1 MGNSNDNK
9 NVKNFS
15 IYYSELDKIL
25 FLIYIYM
32 NNKITKEKILNM
44 FPELDFSSIEKEKN
58 NKIKNR
64 HFFKWFD
71 MAFNKNIKSLMD
83 LYTDYLI
90 IYIQNERESYNFE
103 NEKNI
108 NDINNNIK
116 NNNNNN
122 ILKNDNFFLLED
134 QVPNTNQEISISEQG
149 LRNYYLNDPE
159 HFKNRVLKAPPSNFR
174 WLSWIILSEIPINR
188 PFAYYRNLLTY
199 DLPEET
205 EKQIQKD
212 IVRTIQ
218 TPISNIEEIKKS
230 MYRILKALAIIDKEM
245 SYVQGINFIVSFLLI
260 NSKRN
265 EIDTFYIILAIFS
278 KTYNQNFGM
287 RGFYLE
293 NFPLIH
299 VYIQIYENHCKKLF
313 PKFIQHINKISLPM
327 ISWLSPWFQMIFIN
341 VFPNDIVLRIW
352 DCFFIFGTSFLI
364 SFALSVTEIVQ
375 KSIIKITDLTQIQEY
390 LKLLNTEIK
399 NNFLDKDKKINYDIE
414 NLINNAVNKYNID
427 IKEIDE
433 EIIKNYPNYN
443 NKYFYNYKKIKKNNS
458 YLSNYIN
465 ILTKETKINE
475 EEEEEENE
483 NNNENNEKNEKNL
496 NKNNISNNDDLIKNK
511 ENNEN
516 NENINK
522 LYNNNENDKNN
533 IDIIDNNFE
542 DSNEENESEE
552 SFEDFSAENENM
564 NLDKHQIMNY
574 SELKFLKQ

>member
-9 NVKNFS
+9 ISKNLS

-32 NNKITKEKILNM
+32 NDKITKEKILNI

-58 NKIKNR
+58 DKIKNR

-83 LYTDYLI
+83 VYTDDLI

-103 NEKNI
+103 KEKNI
-108 NDINNNIK
+108 NDINNN
-116 NNNNNN
+116 NTNNNN
-122 ILKNDNFFLLED
+122 ILKNENFFLLED
-134 QVPNTNQEISISEQG
+134 QVPNTNQEISLSEQG
-149 LRNYYLNDPE
+149 LRNFYLTDPE

-174 WLSWIILSEIPINR
+174 WLSWIILSGIPINR

-199 DLPEET
+199 DLPEEA

-218 TPISNIEEIKKS
+218 TPISNIEDIKKS

-278 KTYNQNFGM
+278 KTYNQKYGM

-299 VYIQIYENHCKKLF
+299 VYIKIYENHCKKLF
-313 PKFIQHINKISLPM
+313 PKFIQHIYKISLPM

-352 DCFFIFGTSFLI
+352 DCFFIFGNSFLI
-364 SFALSVTEIVQ
+364 SFALSVTEIVH

-390 LKLLNTEIK
+390 LKLLNTDIK

-414 NLINNAVNKYNID
+414 NLINNAIKKYFID

-433 EIIKNYPNYN
+433 ELLKNYPNYN
-443 NKYFYNYKKIKKNNS
+443 NKYFYNYKKIKKNDS

-483 NNNENNEKNEKNL
+483 NNEKNL
-496 NKNNISNNDDLIKNK
+496 NKNNISNNEDLINNK
-511 ENNEN
+511 ENNEI
-516 NENINK
+516 INK
-522 LYNNNENDKNN
+522 LYNNNNENN

-542 DSNEENESEE
+542 DSNEEMESKD
-552 SFEDFSAENENM
+552 SFEDFSAENENL
-564 NLDKHQIMNY
+564 NLDKHQIMSNN
-574 SELKFLKQ
+574 ELKFLKQ

>member
-9 NVKNFS
+9 ISKNLS

-32 NNKITKEKILNM
+32 NDKITKEKILNI

-58 NKIKNR
+58 DKIKNR

-83 LYTDYLI
+83 VYTDDLI

-103 NEKNI
+103 KEKNI
-108 NDINNNIK
+108 NDINNN
-116 NNNNNN
+116 NTNNNN
-122 ILKNDNFFLLED
+122 ILKNENFFLLED
-134 QVPNTNQEISISEQG
+134 QVPNTNQEISLSEQG
-149 LRNYYLNDPE
+149 LRNFYLTDPE

-174 WLSWIILSEIPINR
+174 WLSWIILSGIPINR

-199 DLPEET
+199 DLPEEA

-218 TPISNIEEIKKS
+218 TPISNIEDIKKS

-278 KTYNQNFGM
+278 KTYNQKFGM

-299 VYIQIYENHCKKLF
+299 VYIKIYENHCKKLF
-313 PKFIQHINKISLPM
+313 PKFIQHIYKISLPM

-352 DCFFIFGTSFLI
+352 DCFFIFGNSFLI
-364 SFALSVTEIVQ
+364 SFALSVTEIVH

-390 LKLLNTEIK
+390 LKLLNTDIK

-414 NLINNAVNKYNID
+414 NLINNAIKKYFID

-433 EIIKNYPNYN
+433 ELLKNYPNYN
-443 NKYFYNYKKIKKNNS
+443 NKYFYNYKKIKKNDS

-483 NNNENNEKNEKNL
+483 NNEKNL
-496 NKNNISNNDDLIKNK
+496 NKNNISNNEDLINNK
-511 ENNEN
+511 ENNEI
-516 NENINK
+516 INK
-522 LYNNNENDKNN
+522 LYNNNNENN

-542 DSNEENESEE
+542 DSNEEMESKD
-552 SFEDFSAENENM
+552 SFEDFSAENENL
-564 NLDKHQIMNY
+564 NLDKHQIMSNN
-574 SELKFLKQ
+574 ELKFLKQ

>member
-9 NVKNFS
+9 ISKNLS

-32 NNKITKEKILNM
+32 NNKITKEKILNI

-83 LYTDYLI
+83 LYTDDLI

-116 NNNNNN
+116 NNNN
-122 ILKNDNFFLLED
+122 ILKNENFFLLED
-134 QVPNTNQEISISEQG
+134 QVPNTNQEISLSEQG
-149 LRNYYLNDPE
+149 LRNFYLTDPE

-188 PFAYYRNLLTY
+188 PFVYYRNLLTY

-218 TPISNIEEIKKS
+218 TPISNIEDIKKS

-278 KTYNQNFGM
+278 KTYNQKFGM

-299 VYIQIYENHCKKLF
+299 VYIKIYENHCKKLF

-352 DCFFIFGTSFLI
+352 DCFFIFGNSFLI
-364 SFALSVTEIVQ
+364 SFALSVTEIVH

-390 LKLLNTEIK
+390 LKLLNTDIK

-414 NLINNAVNKYNID
+414 NLINNAIKKYFID

-433 EIIKNYPNYN
+433 ELLKNYPNYN
-443 NKYFYNYKKIKKNNS
+443 NKYFYNYKKIKKNDS

-483 NNNENNEKNEKNL
+483 NNEKNL
-496 NKNNISNNDDLIKNK
+496 NKNNISNNEDLINNK
-511 ENNEN
+511 ENNEI
-516 NENINK
+516 INK
-522 LYNNNENDKNN
+522 LYNNNNENN

-542 DSNEENESEE
+542 DSNEEMESKD
-552 SFEDFSAENENM
+552 SFEDFSAENENL
-564 NLDKHQIMNY
+564 NLDKHQIMSNN
-574 SELKFLKQ
+574 ELKFLKQ

>member
-9 NVKNFS
+9 ISKNLS

-32 NNKITKEKILNM
+32 NDKITKEKILNI

-58 NKIKNR
+58 DKIKNR

-83 LYTDYLI
+83 VYTDDLI

-103 NEKNI
+103 KEKNI
-108 NDINNNIK
+108 NDINNN
-116 NNNNNN
+116 NTNNNN
-122 ILKNDNFFLLED
+122 ILKNENFFLLED
-134 QVPNTNQEISISEQG
+134 QVPNTNQEISLSEQG
-149 LRNYYLNDPE
+149 LRNFYLTDPE

-174 WLSWIILSEIPINR
+174 WLSWIILSGIPINR

-199 DLPEET
+199 DLPEEA

-218 TPISNIEEIKKS
+218 TPISNIEDIKKS

-278 KTYNQNFGM
+278 KTYNQKYGM

-299 VYIQIYENHCKKLF
+299 VYIKIYENHCKKLF
-313 PKFIQHINKISLPM
+313 PKFIQHIYKISLPM

-352 DCFFIFGTSFLI
+352 DCFFIFGNSFLI
-364 SFALSVTEIVQ
+364 SFALSVTEIVH

-390 LKLLNTEIK
+390 LKLLNTDIK

-414 NLINNAVNKYNID
+414 NLINNAIKKYFID

-433 EIIKNYPNYN
+433 ELLKNYPNYN
-443 NKYFYNYKKIKKNNS
+443 NKYFYYYKKIKKNDS

-483 NNNENNEKNEKNL
+483 NNEKNL
-496 NKNNISNNDDLIKNK
+496 NKNNISNNEDLINNK
-511 ENNEN
+511 ENNEI
-516 NENINK
+516 INK
-522 LYNNNENDKNN
+522 LYNNNNENN

-542 DSNEENESEE
+542 DSNEEMESKD
-552 SFEDFSAENENM
+552 SFEDFSAENENL
-564 NLDKHQIMNY
+564 NLDKHQIMSNN
-574 SELKFLKQ
+574 ELKFLKQ

>member
-9 NVKNFS
+9 ISKNLS

-32 NNKITKEKILNM
+32 NDKITKEKILNI

-58 NKIKNR
+58 DKIKNR

-83 LYTDYLI
+83 VYTDDLI

-103 NEKNI
+103 KEKNI
-108 NDINNNIK
+108 NDINNN
-116 NNNNNN
+116 NTNNNN
-122 ILKNDNFFLLED
+122 ILKNENFFLLED
-134 QVPNTNQEISISEQG
+134 QVPNTNQEISLSEQG
-149 LRNYYLNDPE
+149 LRNFYLTDPE

-218 TPISNIEEIKKS
+218 TPISNIEDIKKS

-278 KTYNQNFGM
+278 KTYNQKYGM

-299 VYIQIYENHCKKLF
+299 VYIKIYENHCKKLF
-313 PKFIQHINKISLPM
+313 PKFIQHIYKISLPM

-352 DCFFIFGTSFLI
+352 DCFFIFGNSFLI

-390 LKLLNTEIK
+390 LKLLNTDIK

-414 NLINNAVNKYNID
+414 NLINNAIKKYFID

-433 EIIKNYPNYN
+433 ELLKNYPNYN
-443 NKYFYNYKKIKKNNS
+443 NKYFYNYKKIKKNDS

-483 NNNENNEKNEKNL
+483 NNEKNL
-496 NKNNISNNDDLIKNK
+496 NKNNISNNEDLINNK
-511 ENNEN
+511 ENNEI
-516 NENINK
+516 INK
-522 LYNNNENDKNN
+522 LYNNNNENN

-542 DSNEENESEE
+542 DSNEEMESKD
-552 SFEDFSAENENM
+552 SFEDFSAENENL
-564 NLDKHQIMNY
+564 NLDKHQIMSNN
-574 SELKFLKQ
+574 ELKFLKQ

>member
-9 NVKNFS
+9 ISKNLS

-32 NNKITKEKILNM
+32 NDKITKEKILNI
-44 FPELDFSSIEKEKN
+44 FPKLDFSSIEKEKN
-58 NKIKNR
+58 DKIKNR

-83 LYTDYLI
+83 VYTDDLI

-103 NEKNI
+103 KEKNI
-108 NDINNNIK
+108 NDINNN
-116 NNNNNN
+116 NTNNNN
-122 ILKNDNFFLLED
+122 ILKNENFFLLED
-134 QVPNTNQEISISEQG
+134 QVPNTNQEISLSEQG
-149 LRNYYLNDPE
+149 LRNFYLTDPE

-174 WLSWIILSEIPINR
+174 WLSWIILSGIPINR

-199 DLPEET
+199 DLPEEA

-218 TPISNIEEIKKS
+218 TPISNIEDIKKS

-278 KTYNQNFGM
+278 KTYNQKFGM

-299 VYIQIYENHCKKLF
+299 VYIKIYENHCKKLF
-313 PKFIQHINKISLPM
+313 PKFIQHIYKISLPM

-352 DCFFIFGTSFLI
+352 DCFFIFGNSFLI
-364 SFALSVTEIVQ
+364 SFALSVTEIVH

-390 LKLLNTEIK
+390 LKLLNTDIK

-414 NLINNAVNKYNID
+414 NLINNAIKKYFID

-433 EIIKNYPNYN
+433 ELLKNYPNYN
-443 NKYFYNYKKIKKNNS
+443 NKYFYNYKKIKKNDS

-483 NNNENNEKNEKNL
+483 NNEKNL
-496 NKNNISNNDDLIKNK
+496 NKNNISNNEDLINNK
-511 ENNEN
+511 ENNEI
-516 NENINK
+516 INK
-522 LYNNNENDKNN
+522 LYNNNNENN

-542 DSNEENESEE
+542 DSNEEMESKD
-552 SFEDFSAENENM
+552 SFEDFSAENENL
-564 NLDKHQIMNY
+564 NLDKHQIMSNN
-574 SELKFLKQ
+574 ELKFLKQ

>member
-9 NVKNFS
+9 ISKNLS

-32 NNKITKEKILNM
+32 NDKITKEKILNI

-58 NKIKNR
+58 DKIKNR

-83 LYTDYLI
+83 VYTDDLI

-103 NEKNI
+103 KEKNI
-108 NDINNNIK
+108 NDINNN
-116 NNNNNN
+116 NTNNNN
-122 ILKNDNFFLLED
+122 ILKNENFFLLED
-134 QVPNTNQEISISEQG
+134 QVPNTNQEISLSEQG
-149 LRNYYLNDPE
+149 LRNFYLTDPE

-174 WLSWIILSEIPINR
+174 WLSWIILSGIPINR

-199 DLPEET
+199 DLPEEA

-218 TPISNIEEIKKS
+218 TPISNIEDIKKS

-278 KTYNQNFGM
+278 KTYNQKFGM

-299 VYIQIYENHCKKLF
+299 VYIKIYENHCKKLF
-313 PKFIQHINKISLPM
+313 PKFIQHIYKISLPM

-352 DCFFIFGTSFLI
+352 DCFFIFGNSFLI
-364 SFALSVTEIVQ
+364 SFALSVTEIVH

-390 LKLLNTEIK
+390 LKLLNTDIK

-414 NLINNAVNKYNID
+414 NLINNAIKKYFID

-433 EIIKNYPNYN
+433 ELLKNYPNYN
-443 NKYFYNYKKIKKNNS
+443 NKYFYNYKKIKKNDS

-483 NNNENNEKNEKNL
+483 NNEKNL
-496 NKNNISNNDDLIKNK
+496 NKNNISNNEDLINNK
-511 ENNEN
+511 ENNEI
-516 NENINK
+516 INK
-522 LYNNNENDKNN
+522 LYNNNDENN

-542 DSNEENESEE
+542 DSNEEMESKD
-552 SFEDFSAENENM
+552 SFEDFSAENENL
-564 NLDKHQIMNY
+564 NLDKHQIMSNN
-574 SELKFLKQ
+574 ELKFLKQ

>member
-9 NVKNFS
+9 ISKNLS

-32 NNKITKEKILNM
+32 NDKITKEKILNI

-58 NKIKNR
+58 DKIKNR

-83 LYTDYLI
+83 VYTDDLI

-103 NEKNI
+103 KEKNI
-108 NDINNNIK
+108 NDINNN
-116 NNNNNN
+116 NTNNNN
-122 ILKNDNFFLLED
+122 ILKNENFFLLED
-134 QVPNTNQEISISEQG
+134 QVPNTNQEISLSEQG
-149 LRNYYLNDPE
+149 LRNFYLTDPE

-174 WLSWIILSEIPINR
+174 WLSWIILSGIPINR

-199 DLPEET
+199 DLPEEA

-218 TPISNIEEIKKS
+218 TPISNIEDIKKS

-278 KTYNQNFGM
+278 KTYNQKYGM

-299 VYIQIYENHCKKLF
+299 VYIKIYENHCKKLF
-313 PKFIQHINKISLPM
+313 PKFIQHIYKISLPM

-352 DCFFIFGTSFLI
+352 DCFFIFGNSFLI
-364 SFALSVTEIVQ
+364 SFALSVTEIVH

-390 LKLLNTEIK
+390 LKLLNTDIK

-414 NLINNAVNKYNID
+414 NLINNAIKKYFID

-433 EIIKNYPNYN
+433 ELLKNYPNYN
-443 NKYFYNYKKIKKNNS
+443 NKYFYNYKKIKKNDS

-483 NNNENNEKNEKNL
+483 NNEKNL
-496 NKNNISNNDDLIKNK
+496 NKNNISNNEDLINNK
-511 ENNEN
+511 ENYEI
-516 NENINK
+516 INK
-522 LYNNNENDKNN
+522 LYNNNDENN
-533 IDIIDNNFE
+533 IDVIDNNFE
-542 DSNEENESEE
+542 DSNEEMESKD
-552 SFEDFSAENENM
+552 SFEDFSAENENL
-564 NLDKHQIMNY
+564 NLDKHQIMSNN
-574 SELKFLKQ
+574 ELKFLKQ

>member
-9 NVKNFS
+9 ISKNLS

-32 NNKITKEKILNM
+32 NDKITKEKILNI

-58 NKIKNR
+58 DKIKNR

-71 MAFNKNIKSLMD
+71 MAFNKNIKYLMD
-83 LYTDYLI
+83 VYTDDLI

-103 NEKNI
+103 KEKNI
-108 NDINNNIK
+108 NDINNN
-116 NNNNNN
+116 NTNNNN
-122 ILKNDNFFLLED
+122 ILKNENFFLLED
-134 QVPNTNQEISISEQG
+134 QVPNTNQEISLSEQG
-149 LRNYYLNDPE
+149 LRNFYLTDPE

-174 WLSWIILSEIPINR
+174 WLSWIILSGIPINR

-199 DLPEET
+199 DLPEEA

-218 TPISNIEEIKKS
+218 TPISNIEDIKKS

-278 KTYNQNFGM
+278 KTYNQKYGM

-299 VYIQIYENHCKKLF
+299 VYIKIYENHCKKLF
-313 PKFIQHINKISLPM
+313 PKFIQHIYKISLPM

-352 DCFFIFGTSFLI
+352 DCFFIFGNSFLI

-390 LKLLNTEIK
+390 LKLLNTDIK

-414 NLINNAVNKYNID
+414 NLINNAIKKYFID

-433 EIIKNYPNYN
+433 ELLKNYPNYN
-443 NKYFYNYKKIKKNNS
+443 NKYFYYYKKIKKNDS

-483 NNNENNEKNEKNL
+483 NNEKNL
-496 NKNNISNNDDLIKNK
+496 NKNNISNNEDLINNK
-511 ENNEN
+511 ENNEI
-516 NENINK
+516 INK
-522 LYNNNENDKNN
+522 LYNNNNENN

-542 DSNEENESEE
+542 DSNEEMESKD
-552 SFEDFSAENENM
+552 SFEDFSAENENL
-564 NLDKHQIMNY
+564 NLDKHQIMSNN
-574 SELKFLKQ
+574 ELKFLKQ

>member
-1 MGNSNDNK
+1 
-9 NVKNFS
+9 
-15 IYYSELDKIL
+15 
-25 FLIYIYM
+25 
-32 NNKITKEKILNM
+32 
-44 FPELDFSSIEKEKN
+44 
-58 NKIKNR
+58 
-64 HFFKWFD
+64 

-83 LYTDYLI
+83 VYTDDLI

-103 NEKNI
+103 KEKNI
-108 NDINNNIK
+108 NDINNN
-116 NNNNNN
+116 NTNNNN
-122 ILKNDNFFLLED
+122 ILKNENFFLLED
-134 QVPNTNQEISISEQG
+134 QIPNTNQEISLSEQG
-149 LRNYYLNDPE
+149 LRNFYLTDPE

-174 WLSWIILSEIPINR
+174 WLSWIILSGIPINR

-199 DLPEET
+199 DLPEEA

-218 TPISNIEEIKKS
+218 TPISNIEDIKKS

-278 KTYNQNFGM
+278 KTYNQKFGM

-299 VYIQIYENHCKKLF
+299 VYIKIYENHCKKLF
-313 PKFIQHINKISLPM
+313 PKFIQHIYKISLPM

-352 DCFFIFGTSFLI
+352 DCFFIFGNSFLI
-364 SFALSVTEIVQ
+364 SFALSVTEIVH

-390 LKLLNTEIK
+390 LKLLNTDIK
-399 NNFLDKDKKINYDIE
+399 NNFLDKDIKINYDIE
-414 NLINNAVNKYNID
+414 NLINNAIKKYFID

-433 EIIKNYPNYN
+433 ELLKNYPNYN
-443 NKYFYNYKKIKKNNS
+443 NKYFYNYKKIKKNDS

-483 NNNENNEKNEKNL
+483 NNEKNL
-496 NKNNISNNDDLIKNK
+496 NKNNISNNEDLINNK
-511 ENNEN
+511 ENNEI
-516 NENINK
+516 INK
-522 LYNNNENDKNN
+522 LYNNNDENN

-542 DSNEENESEE
+542 DSNEEMESKD
-552 SFEDFSAENENM
+552 SFEDFSAENENL
-564 NLDKHQIMNY
+564 NLDKHQIMSNN
-574 SELKFLKQ
+574 ELKFLKQ

>member
-9 NVKNFS
+9 ISKNLS
-15 IYYSELDKIL
+15 IYSELDKIL

-32 NNKITKEKILNM
+32 NDKITKEKILNI

-58 NKIKNR
+58 DKIKNR

-83 LYTDYLI
+83 VYTDDLI

-103 NEKNI
+103 KEKNI
-108 NDINNNIK
+108 NDINNN
-116 NNNNNN
+116 NTNNNN
-122 ILKNDNFFLLED
+122 ILKNENFFLLED
-134 QVPNTNQEISISEQG
+134 QVPNTNQEISLSEQG
-149 LRNYYLNDPE
+149 LRNFYLTDPE

-174 WLSWIILSEIPINR
+174 WLSWIILSGIPINR

-199 DLPEET
+199 DLPEEA

-218 TPISNIEEIKKS
+218 TPISNIEDIKKS

-278 KTYNQNFGM
+278 KTYNQKFGM

-299 VYIQIYENHCKKLF
+299 VYIKIYENHCKKLF

-352 DCFFIFGTSFLI
+352 DCFFIFGNSFLI
-364 SFALSVTEIVQ
+364 SFALSVTEIVH

-390 LKLLNTEIK
+390 LKLLNTDIK

-414 NLINNAVNKYNID
+414 NLINNAIKKYFID

-433 EIIKNYPNYN
+433 ELLKNYPNYN
-443 NKYFYNYKKIKKNNS
+443 NKYFYNYKKIKKNDS

-483 NNNENNEKNEKNL
+483 NNEKNL
-496 NKNNISNNDDLIKNK
+496 NKNNILNNEDLINNK
-511 ENNEN
+511 ENNEI
-516 NENINK
+516 INK
-522 LYNNNENDKNN
+522 LYNNNDENN

-542 DSNEENESEE
+542 DSNEEMESKD
-552 SFEDFSAENENM
+552 SFEDFSAENENL
-564 NLDKHQIMNY
+564 NLDKHQIMSNN
-574 SELKFLKQ
+574 ELKFLKQ

>member
-9 NVKNFS
+9 ISKNLS

-32 NNKITKEKILNM
+32 NDKITKEKILNI

-58 NKIKNR
+58 DKIKNR

-83 LYTDYLI
+83 EYTDDLI

-103 NEKNI
+103 KEKNI
-108 NDINNNIK
+108 NDINNNNT
-116 NNNNNN
+116 NNNNM
-122 ILKNDNFFLLED
+122 LKNENFFLLED
-134 QVPNTNQEISISEQG
+134 QVPNTNQEISLSEQG
-149 LRNYYLNDPE
+149 LRNFYLTDPE

-174 WLSWIILSEIPINR
+174 WLSWIILSGIPINR

-199 DLPEET
+199 DLPEEA

-218 TPISNIEEIKKS
+218 TPISNIEDIKKS

-278 KTYNQNFGM
+278 KTYNQKYGM

-299 VYIQIYENHCKKLF
+299 VYIKIYENHCKKLF

-352 DCFFIFGTSFLI
+352 DCFFIFGNSFLI
-364 SFALSVTEIVQ
+364 SFALSVTEIVH

-390 LKLLNTEIK
+390 LKLLNTDIK

-414 NLINNAVNKYNID
+414 NLINNAIKKYFID

-433 EIIKNYPNYN
+433 ELLKNYPNYN
-443 NKYFYNYKKIKKNNS
+443 NKYFYNYKKIKKNDS

-483 NNNENNEKNEKNL
+483 NNEKNL
-496 NKNNISNNDDLIKNK
+496 NKNNISNNEDLINNK
-511 ENNEN
+511 ENNEI
-516 NENINK
+516 INK
-522 LYNNNENDKNN
+522 LYNNNDENN
-533 IDIIDNNFE
+533 IDVIENNFE
-542 DSNEENESEE
+542 DSNEEMESKD
-552 SFEDFSAENENM
+552 SFEDFSAENENL
-564 NLDKHQIMNY
+564 NLDKHQIMSNN
-574 SELKFLKQ
+574 ELKFLKQ

>member
-9 NVKNFS
+9 ISKNLS

-25 FLIYIYM
+25 FLTYIYM
-32 NNKITKEKILNM
+32 NDKITKEKILNI

-58 NKIKNR
+58 DKIKNR

-83 LYTDYLI
+83 VYTDDLI

-103 NEKNI
+103 KEKNI
-108 NDINNNIK
+108 NDINNN
-116 NNNNNN
+116 NTNNNN
-122 ILKNDNFFLLED
+122 ILKNENFFLLED
-134 QVPNTNQEISISEQG
+134 QVPNTNQEISLSEQG
-149 LRNYYLNDPE
+149 LRNFYLTDPE

-174 WLSWIILSEIPINR
+174 WLSWIILSGIPINR

-199 DLPEET
+199 DLPEEA

-218 TPISNIEEIKKS
+218 TPISNIEDIKKS

-278 KTYNQNFGM
+278 KTYNQKYGM

-299 VYIQIYENHCKKLF
+299 VYIKIYENHCKKLF
-313 PKFIQHINKISLPM
+313 PKFIQHIYKISLPM

-352 DCFFIFGTSFLI
+352 DCFFIFGNSFLI
-364 SFALSVTEIVQ
+364 SFALSVTEIVH

-390 LKLLNTEIK
+390 LKLLNTDIK

-414 NLINNAVNKYNID
+414 NLINNAIKKYFID

-433 EIIKNYPNYN
+433 ELLKNYPNYN
-443 NKYFYNYKKIKKNNS
+443 NKYFYNYKKIKKNDS

-483 NNNENNEKNEKNL
+483 NNEKNL
-496 NKNNISNNDDLIKNK
+496 NKNNISNNEDLINNK
-511 ENNEN
+511 ENYEI
-516 NENINK
+516 INK
-522 LYNNNENDKNN
+522 LYNNNDENN

-542 DSNEENESEE
+542 DSNEEMESKD
-552 SFEDFSAENENM
+552 SFEDFSAENENL
-564 NLDKHQIMNY
+564 NLDKHQIMSNN
-574 SELKFLKQ
+574 ELKFLKQ

>member
-9 NVKNFS
+9 ISKNLS

-32 NNKITKEKILNM
+32 NDKITKEKILNI

-58 NKIKNR
+58 DKIKNR

-83 LYTDYLI
+83 VYTDDLI

-103 NEKNI
+103 KEKNI
-108 NDINNNIK
+108 NDINNN
-116 NNNNNN
+116 NTNNNN
-122 ILKNDNFFLLED
+122 ILKNENFFLLED
-134 QVPNTNQEISISEQG
+134 QVPNTNQEISLSEQG
-149 LRNYYLNDPE
+149 LRNFYLTDPE

-174 WLSWIILSEIPINR
+174 WLSWIILSGIPINR

-199 DLPEET
+199 DLPEEA

-218 TPISNIEEIKKS
+218 TPISNIEDIKKS

-278 KTYNQNFGM
+278 KTYNQKYGM

-299 VYIQIYENHCKKLF
+299 VYIKIYENHCKKLF
-313 PKFIQHINKISLPM
+313 PKFIQHIYKISLPM

-352 DCFFIFGTSFLI
+352 DCFFIFGNSFLI
-364 SFALSVTEIVQ
+364 SFALSVTEIVH

-390 LKLLNTEIK
+390 LKLLNTDIK

-414 NLINNAVNKYNID
+414 NLINNAIKKYFID

-433 EIIKNYPNYN
+433 ELLKNYPNYN
-443 NKYFYNYKKIKKNNS
+443 NKYFYNYKKIKKNDS

-483 NNNENNEKNEKNL
+483 NNEKNL
-496 NKNNISNNDDLIKNK
+496 NKNNISNNEDLINNK
-511 ENNEN
+511 ENNEI
-516 NENINK
+516 INK
-522 LYNNNENDKNN
+522 LYNNNDENN

-542 DSNEENESEE
+542 DSNEEMESKD
-552 SFEDFSAENENM
+552 SFEDFSAENENL
-564 NLDKHQIMNY
+564 NLDKHQIMSNN
-574 SELKFLKQ
+574 ELKFLKQ

>member
-9 NVKNFS
+9 ISKNLS

-25 FLIYIYM
+25 FLIYIYI
-32 NNKITKEKILNM
+32 NDKITKEKILNI

-58 NKIKNR
+58 DKIKNR

-83 LYTDYLI
+83 VYTDDLI

-103 NEKNI
+103 KEKNI
-108 NDINNNIK
+108 NDINNN
-116 NNNNNN
+116 NTNNNN
-122 ILKNDNFFLLED
+122 ILKNENFFLLED
-134 QVPNTNQEISISEQG
+134 QVPNTNQEISLSEQG
-149 LRNYYLNDPE
+149 LRNFYLTDPE

-174 WLSWIILSEIPINR
+174 WLSWIILSGIPIGR

-199 DLPEET
+199 DLPEEA

-218 TPISNIEEIKKS
+218 TPISNIEDIKKS

-299 VYIQIYENHCKKLF
+299 VYIKIYENHCKKLF
-313 PKFIQHINKISLPM
+313 PKFIQHIYKISLPM

-352 DCFFIFGTSFLI
+352 DCFFIFGNSFLI

-375 KSIIKITDLTQIQEY
+375 KSIIKIMDLTQIQEY
-390 LKLLNTEIK
+390 LKLLNTDIK

-414 NLINNAVNKYNID
+414 NLINNAIKKYFID

-433 EIIKNYPNYN
+433 ELLKNYPNYN
-443 NKYFYNYKKIKKNNS
+443 NKYFYNYKKIKKNDS

-483 NNNENNEKNEKNL
+483 NNEKNL
-496 NKNNISNNDDLIKNK
+496 NKNNISNNEDLINNK
-511 ENNEN
+511 ENNEI
-516 NENINK
+516 INK
-522 LYNNNENDKNN
+522 LYNNNNENN

-542 DSNEENESEE
+542 DSNEEMESKD
-552 SFEDFSAENENM
+552 SFEDFSAENENL
-564 NLDKHQIMNY
+564 NLDKHQIMSNN
-574 SELKFLKQ
+574 ELKFLKQ

>member
-9 NVKNFS
+9 ISKNLS

-32 NNKITKEKILNM
+32 NDKITKEKILNI

-58 NKIKNR
+58 DKIKNR

-83 LYTDYLI
+83 EYTDDLI

-103 NEKNI
+103 KEKNI
-108 NDINNNIK
+108 NDINNN
-116 NNNNNN
+116 NTNNNN
-122 ILKNDNFFLLED
+122 ILKNENFFLLED
-134 QVPNTNQEISISEQG
+134 QVPNTNQEISLSEQG
-149 LRNYYLNDPE
+149 LRNFYLTDPE

-174 WLSWIILSEIPINR
+174 WLSWIILSGIPINR

-199 DLPEET
+199 DLPEEA

-218 TPISNIEEIKKS
+218 TPISNIEDIKKS

-278 KTYNQNFGM
+278 KTYNQKYGM

-299 VYIQIYENHCKKLF
+299 VYIKIYENHCKKLF
-313 PKFIQHINKISLPM
+313 PKFIQHIYKISLPM

-352 DCFFIFGTSFLI
+352 DCFFIFGNSFLI

-390 LKLLNTEIK
+390 LKLLNTDIK

-414 NLINNAVNKYNID
+414 NLINNAIKKYFID

-433 EIIKNYPNYN
+433 ELLKNYPNYN
-443 NKYFYNYKKIKKNNS
+443 NKYFYYYKKIKKNDS

-483 NNNENNEKNEKNL
+483 NNEKNL
-496 NKNNISNNDDLIKNK
+496 NKNNISNNEDLINNK
-511 ENNEN
+511 ENNEI
-516 NENINK
+516 INK
-522 LYNNNENDKNN
+522 LYNNNNENN

-542 DSNEENESEE
+542 DSNEEMESKD
-552 SFEDFSAENENM
+552 SFEDFSAENENL
-564 NLDKHQIMNY
+564 NLDKHQIMSNN
-574 SELKFLKQ
+574 ELKFLKQ

>member
-9 NVKNFS
+9 ISKNLS

-32 NNKITKEKILNM
+32 NDKITKEKILNI

-58 NKIKNR
+58 DKIKNR

-83 LYTDYLI
+83 VYTDDLI

-103 NEKNI
+103 KEKNI
-108 NDINNNIK
+108 NDINNN
-116 NNNNNN
+116 NTNNNN
-122 ILKNDNFFLLED
+122 ILKNENFFLLED
-134 QVPNTNQEISISEQG
+134 QVPNTNQEISLSEQG
-149 LRNYYLNDPE
+149 LRNFYLTDPE

-174 WLSWIILSEIPINR
+174 WLSWIILSGIPINR

-199 DLPEET
+199 DLPEEA

-218 TPISNIEEIKKS
+218 TPISNIEDIKKS

-278 KTYNQNFGM
+278 KTYNQKYGM

-299 VYIQIYENHCKKLF
+299 VYIKIYENHCKKLF
-313 PKFIQHINKISLPM
+313 PKFIQHIYKISLPM

-352 DCFFIFGTSFLI
+352 DCFFIFGNSFLI

-390 LKLLNTEIK
+390 LKLLNTDIK

-414 NLINNAVNKYNID
+414 NLINNAIKKYFID

-433 EIIKNYPNYN
+433 ELLKNYPNYN
-443 NKYFYNYKKIKKNNS
+443 NKYFYYYKKIKKNDS

-483 NNNENNEKNEKNL
+483 NNEKNL
-496 NKNNISNNDDLIKNK
+496 NKNNISNNEDLINNK
-511 ENNEN
+511 ENNEI
-516 NENINK
+516 INK
-522 LYNNNENDKNN
+522 LYNNNNENN

-542 DSNEENESEE
+542 DSNEEMESKD
-552 SFEDFSAENENM
+552 SFEDFSAENENL
-564 NLDKHQIMNY
+564 NLDKHQIMSNN
-574 SELKFLKQ
+574 ELKFLKQ